1 MKSTPVHPAEAQILA
16 RNSESVIERA
26 SQISLMA
33 FDVDGIL
40 TDGTLWYG
48 ENGEVMKPFN
58 ALDGH
63 GLRLLK
69 ESGIRVALITGRDGP
84 IVSRRAY
91 ELGIDLVYQGV
102 RNKPETL
109 IKLAQ
114 ECGVTL
120 AQTGF
125 MGDDLIDLTAMQ
137 KCGFAATVP
146 NAPEYIAS
154 AAHWVSTRSGGAG
167 AARECCDLIL
177 ASQGKLA
184 PFFGSQTPLISGA
197 IQ

>member
-125 MGDDLIDLTAMQ
+125 MGDD
-137 KCGFAATVP
+137 
-146 NAPEYIAS
+146 
-154 AAHWVSTRSGGAG
+154 
-167 AARECCDLIL
+167 
-177 ASQGKLA
+177 
-184 PFFGSQTPLISGA
+184 
-197 IQ
+197 